1 MNRIPVSVPALG
13 DVRFLGCET
22 RTDNEGKPVLR
33 DGVPVQR
40 ASILIAPPGGKRE
53 VIDVN
58 LVQAEPVRGPEY
70 GKAKVLNLVA
80 RPWSIDGRDGV
91 SFSADNITVVGGM
104 PAPQPG
110 NDNK

>member
-13 DVRFLGCET
+13 DVRFLGCEA

-40 ASILIAPPGGKRE
+40 VSVLVAPPDGRRE

-58 LVQAEPVRGPEY
+58 VTQAEPINGPEY
-70 GKAKVLNLVA
+70 GKAKIMNLTA
-80 RPWSIDGRDGV
+80 RPWVIDGRDGV
-91 SFSADNITVVGGM
+91 SFSADAITVVGAL
-104 PAPQPG
+104 PPIG